1 MDVYILAIGNE
12 ILEGS
17 ILDTNSNYI
26 AKELF
31 REGIKVKGIF
41 AVGDRKN
48 DLVKLIKDL
57 SESSSIIITTGGLG
71 PTFDDITMESIAE
84 ACNKTLKLNKKL
96 YFELLNKVK
105 AKGVKLKLS
114 HLRQIHIPQDATV
127 IKNLFGTAPGM
138 YLECE
143 NSHIITLPGVPSEM
157 KSMFENEVLPLIRNI
172 YNPET
177 LFSCDIKMIGVAES
191 DADKFLKGLELKDT
205 EVILNAMEGELAVRV
220 RSKNKENVERVKSA
234 FLNMYGFKVFS
245 VSNENIEDVL
255 ANLLDELDFKIAFV
269 ESITAG
275 MLAQMMDG
283 KACFS
288 GSLVSN
294 ETVNLDILPFETDI
308 LAIPYNLSGNEFELK
323 LIVED
328 EEEKSFYLKY
338 LGNVNFMRKSIAKR
352 TLGFIFEY
360 LKEHYD

>member
-31 REGIKVKGIF
+31 KEGIETKGIF
-41 AVGDRKN
+41 AIKDNKGD
-48 DLVKLIKDL
+48 LIKLINGL
-57 SESSSIIITTGGLG
+57 SENASIIITTGGLG
-71 PTFDDITMESIAE
+71 PTFDDITVESLAE
-84 ACNKTLKLNKKL
+84 ACNKTLKLNRKL
-96 YFELLNKVK
+96 YFELLSKVK
-105 AKGVKLKLS
+105 SKGVRLKLS

-127 IKNLFGTAPGM
+127 IKNQFGTAPGI
-138 YLECE
+138 YLRCK
-143 NSHIITLPGVPSEM
+143 NSHIIALPGVPSEM
-157 KSMFENEVLPLIRNI
+157 KPMFENEVLHLIKTI
-172 YNPET
+172 YNPQT
-177 LFSCDIKMIGVAES
+177 LFSCDIKIIGVAES
-191 DADKFLKGLELKDT
+191 DADKFLKTLDLENTK
-205 EVILNAMEGELAVRV
+205 VILNAMEGELAVRV
-220 RSKNKENVERVKSA
+220 RSQNKEDLERIKSA
-234 FLNMYGFKVFS
+234 FLDMYGYKVFS
-245 VSNENIEDVL
+245 VNNENIEDVL
-255 ANLLDELDFKIAFV
+255 ANLLDELDFKIAFA

-275 MLAQMMDG
+275 MLAQMMVG

-294 ETVNLDILPFETDI
+294 ERADLDILPFEADI
-308 LAIPYNLSGNEFELK
+308 VAIPCNLSGNEFELK
-323 LIVED
+323 LTIED
-328 EEEKSFYLKY
+328 EEKSFYLKY

>member
-31 REGIKVKGIF
+31 REGISVKGIF
-41 AVGDRKN
+41 AVGDDKN
-48 DLVKLIKDL
+48 DLIKLINDL
-57 SESSSIIITTGGLG
+57 TKSASVIVTTGGLG
-71 PTFDDITMESIAE
+71 PTFDDITMEAIAK
-84 ACNKTLKLNKKL
+84 ACNRTLKLNRKL

-105 AKGVKLKLS
+105 AKGVRLKLS
-114 HLRQIHIPQDATV
+114 HLRQIHIPQDAIV
-127 IKNLFGTAPGM
+127 IKNQFGTAPGI
-138 YLECE
+138 YLKCK
-143 NSHIITLPGVPSEM
+143 NSHIIALPGVPSEM
-157 KSMFENEVLPLIRNI
+157 KPMFENEVLPLVKNI
-172 YNPET
+172 YNPEA
-177 LFSCDIKMIGVAES
+177 LFSCDTKIIGVAES
-191 DADKFLKGLELKDT
+191 DADKFLKTLDFKDT

-220 RSKNKENVERVKSA
+220 RSKNKENVEKIKSA
-234 FLNMYGFKVFS
+234 FQDMYGFKVFS
-245 VSNENIEDVL
+245 VNNESIEDVL
-255 ANLLDELDFKIAFV
+255 ANLLDELDFKIVFV

-275 MLAQMMDG
+275 MLAQMMVG

-294 ETVNLDILPFETDI
+294 ERADLDILPSEADI
-308 LAIPYNLSGNEFELK
+308 IAIPCNLSGNEFELK
-323 LIVED
+323 LMVED
-328 EEEKSFYLKY
+328 EEKSFYLRY
-338 LGNVNFMRKSIAKR
+338 LGNVNFMRRSIAKR